1 MAVVVDTGVLV
12 SAADCDEPRHKSCAE
27 LLRSLAGDLFVPGPV
42 VSESAWLIKA
52 RLGPPAEIAF
62 LALFT
67 SCELQVVDLTLA
79 DYQRCVEL
87 IGTYADLG
95 LGLVNASV
103 VTVAENLRAL
113 TIATLNHRD
122 FTVVRPAH
130 TEASEVV
137 P

>member
-1 MAVVVDTGVLV
+1 MPA
-12 SAADCDEPRHKSCAE
+12 
-27 LLRSLAGDLFVPGPV
+27 PV
-42 VSESAWLIKA
+42 VPETAWLIEG

-62 LALFT
+62 LALIT
-67 SCELQVVDLTLA
+67 SGELQVVDLALA

-95 LGLVNASV
+95 MGLVDASV
-103 VTVAENLRAL
+103 VTVAENLRAV

-122 FTVVRPAH
+122 FTVARPAH
-130 TEASEVV
+130 TEAFELV